1 MSKKEFIDRLYR
13 VRREGQPQNS
23 PLRFKAT
30 LFADEQSFSD
40 RKVFATGEVSL
51 PNDEFAKSEFHPD
64 NAVDLRNFPLD
75 NGTLDNGIIELADR
89 RECLRLDQFWNEDDM
104 PEPRYCFDYMP
115 CYLRRG

>member
-13 VRREGQPQNS
+13 VRGEGHPQIS

-51 PNDEFAKSEFHPD
+51 PDKVDANSEFHPD
-64 NAVDLRNFPLD
+64 NAVDLRNFPPD
-75 NGTLDNGIIELADR
+75 RGIIELADR
-89 RECLRLDQFWNEDDM
+89 RECLRLDDFGNWDNM
-104 PEPRYCFDYMP
+104 PEPRYYFNYEP
-115 CYLRRG
+115 CYLRRR